1 MHSQSD
7 PLLAKNP
14 SSMQTLIEKLRDG
27 KDLRSGDLSYA
38 IPLLLSDTI
47 SDEMKAD
54 FLEALHRKGETT
66 EEIISFVRS
75 LMDRAVN
82 PSIDPA
88 DLPGPMIDVC
98 GTGGDGH
105 DFFNVSTTIMFILA
119 AGGAVVV
126 KHGNHSVTSRCGSA
140 DVLEKLGVPINLPPV
155 DLRECVQRLGLG
167 FIFAR
172 QYHPAFRAIE
182 GMRQRLTRQRTRTI
196 FNLLGPLL
204 NPARPSRQLIGVFAP
219 RLTTV
224 FSEVLRQLGRE
235 RAWVVYGLMEDGS
248 GMDDISTSGPTT
260 IADLTDQKVTSAV
273 LDAQWLG
280 IVRGTLPELEGGDH
294 EDNAATLEGIL
305 AGKIQGAKRDLA
317 VMNAAGGFVVAGLAH
332 DMHDG
337 VGLAREQIDSGRAL
351 AKLRALQNFRAR
363 SSAYSGILP
372 DESCSHP

>member
-1 MHSQSD
+1 
-7 PLLAKNP
+7 
-14 SSMQTLIEKLRDG
+14 MQALIEKLRAG
-27 KDLRSGDLSYA
+27 KDLKSTEVSYA
-38 IPLLLSDTI
+38 LPLLLSDTV

-54 FLEALHRKGETT
+54 FLEALHRKGETV
-66 EEIISFVRS
+66 EEIVGFVRP

-82 PSIDPA
+82 PQIDPA

-140 DVLEKLGVPINLPPV
+140 DVLEKLGVPINLPPE

-172 QYHPAFRAIE
+172 QYHPAFRVIAE
-182 GMRQRLTRQRTRTI
+182 MRQRLMRRRARTI
-196 FNLLGPLL
+196 FNILGPLL
-204 NPARPSRQLIGVFAP
+204 NPAQPTRQLIGVYAP
-219 RLTTV
+219 RLTTIY
-224 FSEVLRQLGRE
+224 SEVLRQLERE
-235 RAWVVYGLMEDGS
+235 RAWIVHGLLEDGS

-260 IADLTDQKVTSAV
+260 IADLAHQKVTSAV

-280 IVRGTLPELEGGDH
+280 IVRGTLPELEGSDSEG
-294 EDNAATLEGIL
+294 NAAILEGIL
-305 AGKIQGAKRDLA
+305 AGTIKGAKRDLA
-317 VMNAAGGFVVAGLAH
+317 VVNAAAGFVVAGLAR
-332 DMHDG
+332 DMNDG

-351 AKLRALQNFRAR
+351 EKLRALQSYEPKSR
-363 SSAYSGILP
+363 
-372 DESCSHP
+372 E